1 MEMKIAILVLIS
13 VILYFDVGTTVRS
26 DMVKN
31 VEMIV
36 AIILDLIA
44 LWWSIEYFKK

>member
-1 MEMKIAILVLIS
+1 MKIIIIFLIS
-13 VILYFDVGTTVRS
+13 LILYEDAFFNVRS
-26 DMVKN
+26 DMVKS
-31 VEMIV
+31 VEIIV